1 MIKNLEIIFDEIL
14 RDSFIIPNWIDP
26 KRKDDKLVYD
36 ITGSLISELT
46 YLMKEHFIDDKML
59 FKFTLGYYNMVIQ
72 MDSIKDISLYLRSWM
87 YINDLINKYID
98 MAVNLEEFEI
108 ASNLTRFKKTKDEFE
123 NYDNSGEDYTKC
135 IG

>member
-59 FKFTLGYYNMVIQ
+59 FKFTLNYYNMVIQ